1 MTMEKDVS
9 IFLKRKL
16 FTLFSRPMFRLC
28 LEGWSWV
35 VEVVEAKS
43 AS

>member
-9 IFLKRKL
+9 IFLKKKKL
-16 FTLFSRPMFRLC
+16 FTLFSRPMFRR
-28 LEGWSWV
+28 LELV
-35 VEVVEAKS
+35 VEVVEAT